1 MYTIDFYSGC
11 EHFVS
16 TSFCVWIVSPK
27 LDLDGV
33 TPDRLIVNRMSTC
46 LPISFIRF
54 WCHSTL
60 PVESASSQ
68 IISATKNILSSAS
81 FQTFRQMKPE
91 LLVQF

>member
-33 TPDRLIVNRMSTC
+33 TPDRLIVK
-46 LPISFIRF
+46 
-54 WCHSTL
+54 
-60 PVESASSQ
+60 
-68 IISATKNILSSAS
+68 KN
-81 FQTFRQMKPE
+81 K
-91 LLVQF
+91 